1 MASIEISGATLKRL
15 KGAHSQFCMAMGLNA
30 VECPFDDFVLTLLL
44 DGLADMEAAT
54 AVSIQAQKE
63 GLIPG
68 AFANVH

>member
-15 KGAHSQFCMAMGLNA
+15 KDAHRQFCLAMGLSTI
-30 VECPFDDFVLTLLL
+30 ECPFDDFALTILL

-54 AVSIQAQKE
+54 AVAIQAQKE
-63 GLIPG
+63 GIVPG